1 MVNQENSSPSP
12 DLPAVLSADSVGDHA
27 DSREDLVD
35 TTADDASSALV
46 PMIPTRWTSPWTGT
60 FLAVFA
66 IIALYCSL
74 GLLETEL
81 EVLRN
86 PHLVPE
92 CDINPLIGCSDSL
105 LSPQAHLLFG
115 LPNSAVGLIAFGA
128 VLGLAA
134 VLIFKGSLPRI
145 VWWGASAGLLVGVF
159 YIIYFLVQ
167 STVVFDSLCPYC
179 MGVWAS
185 ILAAAPLVWGATL
198 VSGSLGA
205 RAQIAG
211 RPLFK
216 YWWAIAILFYL
227 AVLLVIILTMSDKVA
242 MLF

>member
-1 MVNQENSSPSP
+1 MNQETSSTPADVSPSPSP
-12 DLPAVLSADSVGDHA
+12 D
-27 DSREDLVD
+27 
-35 TTADDASSALV
+35 
-46 PMIPTRWTSPWTGT
+46 RWTNSWAGI
-60 FLAVFA
+60 FLAAFA
-66 IIALYCSL
+66 IIALFCSF

-105 LSPQAHLLFG
+105 LSPQAHLFG
-115 LPNSAVGLIAFGA
+115 LPNSAVGIGVFGA
-128 VLGLAA
+128 VLALAA
-134 VLIFKGSLPRI
+134 VLIFNGSLPRV
-145 VWWGASAGLLVGVF
+145 VWWVASAGLLVGVF

-198 VSGSLGA
+198 ASGSLGS
-205 RAQIAG
+205 RAQTVG
-211 RPLFK
+211 RPLLK
-216 YWWAIAILFYL
+216 YWWAVAVLFYL
-227 AVLLVIILTMSDKVA
+227 VVILVIILTMSDKVA
-242 MLF
+242 MVF

>member
-1 MVNQENSSPSP
+1 MVNQEASPP
-12 DLPAVLSADSVGDHA
+12 SV
-27 DSREDLVD
+27 
-35 TTADDASSALV
+35 DA
-46 PMIPTRWTSPWTGT
+46 PRTPTHWTSPWTGI
-60 FLAVFA
+60 FLAAFA
-66 IIALYCSL
+66 IIALLCSF

-81 EVLRN
+81 GVLRN
-86 PHLVPE
+86 PQLVPE

-105 LSPQAHLLFG
+105 LSPQAHLFG
-115 LPNSAVGLIAFGA
+115 LPNSAVGLAAFGA
-128 VLGLAA
+128 LLALGA
-134 VLIFKGSLPRI
+134 VLIFNGSLPRI
-145 VWWGASAGLLVGVF
+145 VWWGASAGMLVGVF

-167 STVVFDSLCPYC
+167 STMVFDSLCPFC

-185 ILAAAPLVWGATL
+185 ILGAAPLIWGATM